1 MQRAADFMLGDHDFR
16 NFCKM
21 DVEHVLSFRRNILAF
36 RVEAAPAG
44 GMAGRDVALL
54 HIRGTAFLW
63 HQVWFQGF
71 RSIPRCSLPFVL
83 RHTHMMLTR
92 FHYRAGCTIA
102 APPYF
107 CTRCTVGAALLHM
120 V

>member
-1 MQRAADFMLGDHDFR
+1 MLGDHDFR

-21 DVEHVLSFRRNILAF
+21 DVEHVLSFRRNILAC

-63 HQVWFQGF
+63 HQVHSG
-71 RSIPRCSLPFVL
+71 RCAFAHGLIDLLPEVQC
-83 RHTHMMLTR
+83 RW
-92 FHYRAGCTIA
+92 
-102 APPYF
+102 
-107 CTRCTVGAALLHM
+107 
-120 V
+120 